1 MENENEAETS
11 LATKTYLKEPPKEPP
26 IKALTAEIKKR
37 LPKFQAAGD
46 QAVEKMNL
54 GVEIGIRIGWLLND
68 AKQQLKGTSVTF
80 REWVLSNFDQWS
92 VEGAERCLRVAK
104 EYQVDLEHSALRDKF
119 GLEPLLLDTVSGD
132 SLKKQIND
140 KARKQA
146 FVADLKGL
154 QFLPGKADAKPETRE
169 TKTPHQKLLRSLTAA
184 RDRYFKYK
192 ADTELADW
200 DNEFFDTL
208 IDLFL
213 SFHNEYGFLVNMRP
227 DAPKQELIK
236 EEHGAPKTEPEPEQ
250 DRESDSGTE
259 G

>member
-1 MENENEAETS
+1 MN
-11 LATKTYLKEPPKEPP
+11 
-26 IKALTAEIKKR
+26 IG
-37 LPKFQAAGD
+37 AA
-46 QAVEKMNL
+46 
-54 GVEIGIRIGWLLND
+54 IGIRLGWLLND

-80 REWVLSNFDQWS
+80 REWILSNFDGWS

-104 EYQVDLEHSALRDKF
+104 EYQVDLEYSALRDKF
-119 GLEPLLLDTVSGD
+119 GLESLLLDTVSED
-132 SLKKQIND
+132 SLEKQIIK
-140 KARKQA
+140 KAAKQA

-169 TKTPHQKLLRSLTAA
+169 TKTPQQKLLKSLTAA

-236 EEHGAPKTEPEPEQ
+236 EEHGAPEAKAEPESEQ